1 MLDLHEYITV
11 GRHKVV
17 ARIQEPGL
25 TIGEVRKI
33 MDHAIALMK
42 QHQLGELVVTT
53 EGYTARRD
61 KLMLGYDCY
70 KYGSRKTDYRL
81 VNADYEKYTF

>member
-1 MLDLHEYITV
+1 MQELSEYV
-11 GRHKVV
+11 SAGRHKVV
-17 ARIQEPGL
+17 AKIQEPGL

-33 MDHAIALMK
+33 MDYAITLMK
-42 QHQLGELVVTT
+42 KEQLGELVVVT
-53 EGYTARRD
+53 EGYTAHRD

-81 VNADYEKYTF
+81 VNAEYEKYTF